1 MNLMQMR
8 EDTDKLISEWV
19 VSVVI
24 SSGAN
29 TYNNAGLETVTYASG
44 GGFLPIVDVVWEETE
59 GKSLEKPVG
68 EFQSYQAKMYVA
80 YDETIEVNY
89 RVVANGITYNV
100 IAIENDKDK
109 KVVYLAQAL

>member
-1 MNLMQMR
+1 MNLTQMR

-19 VSVVI
+19 VPVI
-24 SSGAN
+24 ILSGAN
-29 TYNNAGLETVTYASG
+29 TYNNAGLETVTYTSE
-44 GGFLPIVDVVWEETE
+44 GGFLPVDVVWEETE

>member
-1 MNLMQMR
+1 MNLTQMR

-19 VSVVI
+19 VSVAI
-24 SSGAN
+24 LSGAN
-29 TYNNAGLETVTYASG
+29 TYNNAGLETVTYTSG
-44 GGFLPIVDVVWEETE
+44 GGSTIVDVVWEETK

-80 YDETIEVNY
+80 YDQTIEVNY

>member
-1 MNLMQMR
+1 MNLTQMR

-19 VSVVI
+19 VSI
-24 SSGAN
+24 AILSGAN
-29 TYNNAGLETVTYASG
+29 TYNNAGLETVTYTSLG
-44 GGFLPIVDVVWEETE
+44 WFLPVDVVWEETE

>member
-1 MNLMQMR
+1 MNLTQMR

-29 TYNNAGLETVTYASG
+29 TYNNAGLETVTYTSEG
-44 GGFLPIVDVVWEETE
+44 GSTIVDVVWEETE

-80 YDETIEVNY
+80 YDQTIEVNY
-89 RVVANGITYNV
+89 RVVTNGITYNV